1 MTIGFRQFQ
10 LPHNVGQSGQM
21 MPAASIDAATLPP
34 QNGMY
39 RRFFKR
45 ALDVTAVVLSL
56 PVVAPVVGALALM
69 VMLDGG
75 KPFYSQMRVGLHG
88 KRFRMWKLRTMVSD
102 ADQRLKDHL
111 EGDAAAR
118 KEWDAFQ
125 KLQCDPRITPLG
137 NLLRKSSLD
146 ELPQLWNVLVGDMSL
161 VGPRPMLPEQ
171 TPLYPGRAYFVL
183 RPGVT
188 GLWQVSDRNAST
200 FAQRAE
206 FDASYER
213 ALSFVTDVRVLVAT
227 IGVVFRCTGK

>member
-1 MTIGFRQFQ
+1 MVVRPEFNSPDLVQPIAAPKERWQI
-10 LPHNVGQSGQM
+10 
-21 MPAASIDAATLPP
+21 PARDRF
-34 QNGMY
+34 Y
-39 RRFFKR
+39 RRHMKR
-45 ALDVTAVVLSL
+45 ALDVLLVVLAL
-56 PVVAPVVGALALM
+56 PIVLPTIVCLAA
-69 VMLDGG
+69 VIAAQGQPAFYRQQRIGRGG
-75 KPFYSQMRVGLHG
+75 RTFT
-88 KRFRMWKLRTMVSD
+88 MWKLRTMVSD